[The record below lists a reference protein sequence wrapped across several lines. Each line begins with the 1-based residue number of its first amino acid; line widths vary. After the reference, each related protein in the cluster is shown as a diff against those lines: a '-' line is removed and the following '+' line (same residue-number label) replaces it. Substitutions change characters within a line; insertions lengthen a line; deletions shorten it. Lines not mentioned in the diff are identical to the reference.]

1 MKVSTPHRPTWSLAW
16 SPFNNHQ
23 NEWNDDYDGD
33 DDDDNDD
40 DDESTYPASIALN
53 RANQNHGQLMVGE
66 NLVGQKMEK
75 TGYQP
80 YTIYDI
86 GAFWQPSQK
95 HEHVDDNEDDDNDYT
110 CEGRTV

>member
-1 MKVSTPHRPTWSLAW
+1 
-16 SPFNNHQ
+16 
-23 NEWNDDYDGD
+23 
-33 DDDDNDD
+33 
-40 DDESTYPASIALN
+40 
-53 RANQNHGQLMVGE
+53 MVGE

-95 HEHVDDNEDDDNDYT
+95 HEHVDDNEGDDNDYT
-110 CEGRTV
+110 CEGWTVQDEKYISAIKDDLRSIADSSDNLFCPVDLLDHTDGDVGSLASGSECGFRRVPI